1 MILGLDWGKKKI
13 GLAIVHEDM
22 PIASAI
28 GAIANDKMVL
38 QALAKIIDEY
48 GVELIVIGRSSH
60 VSQNDNVID
69 IDAFGEKC
77 ESQLHIPI
85 EYATEIFST
94 REAQNN
100 LKMTEKKGLSA
111 FDDSEAARIILQSYM
126 DARKRKV

>member
-28 GAIANDKMVL
+28 CAIANDKLVV
-38 QALAKIIDEY
+38 QKLAKTIDEY
-48 GVELIVIGRSSH
+48 GVELIVVGRSVH
-60 VSQNDNVID
+60 VSQNDNVTHIN
-69 IDAFGEKC
+69 AFGEKC
-77 ESQLHIPI
+77 RSQLHIPV

-100 LKMTEKKGLSA
+100 LKSMDKKGLNA